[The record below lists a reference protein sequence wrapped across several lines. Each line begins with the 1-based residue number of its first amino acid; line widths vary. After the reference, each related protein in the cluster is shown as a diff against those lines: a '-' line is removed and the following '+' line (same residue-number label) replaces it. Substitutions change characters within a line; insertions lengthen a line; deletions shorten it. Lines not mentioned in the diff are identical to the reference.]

1 MEQLFEYFKRKLKET
16 PTDLVRYKYNE
27 IEWRGHAL
35 GLVGPRGVGKS
46 TMLLQYIKMQ
56 LEEKDTLY
64 VSADHLYFA
73 SHTLVDLADRFYKM
87 GGKHLFIDEIHRY
100 EGWSVE
106 VKQIFDSYSD
116 LQLVISGSSILEITK
131 GMADLSRRV
140 PIYEMQGLSFREY
153 LHLFHGIRTDA
164 LPMGRLL
171 RHDYGIPGVEHPLP
185 LFHDYLR
192 CGYYPFGM
200 DAAYDIEL
208 MQVVAQTME
217 SDIPL
222 YLNTN
227 VSIGRKLKQLL
238 MVVAES
244 VPFKPVMQKLA
255 DVTGIS
261 RNYIQ
266 DYLMY
271 MERAGMIAQLRD
283 AVGGIRGLGKT
294 EKIYLDNTNLIYV
307 LAPKR
312 ADIGNVRETFFMNQL
327 RVVGD
332 VMCSPVSDFLVDG
345 MTFEIGGRKKGQK
358 QISEIDNAYV
368 VKDDIEIGFANVIPL
383 WAFGLLY

>member
-192 CGYYPFGM
+192 RGNYPFGM